1 MTALQFE
8 ERYGDEWV
16 ELETLLNLLPDNPSQ
31 RHGHGWT
38 SDVLSR
44 DTLRLTEL
52 YRRACGHLMLARA
65 RAYPAHLVDRL
76 DALTAG
82 AHQRIYYRRDVGWH
96 SARRLVQQT
105 IPAAVR
111 QHSSYLLVAATVFV
125 VPLVFMA
132 LLVYRQPE
140 LILSMVSADTAAS
153 FEDMY
158 STTAQA
164 LGRTRTADTD
174 WTMFGFYIRN
184 NIGVAFQCFAG
195 GLFAGVGSLF
205 FLAYNGAFAGAV
217 GGYLVGRG
225 LATTFF
231 SFVIT
236 HSAFE
241 LTAIVLSGAA
251 GLRVGYGI
259 IAPGRRSRADALA
272 LAARESIGLLCG
284 ATLMLIIAAA
294 TEAFWSSAQ
303 WIPSGVKYGVAA
315 ICWAA
320 VIAYL
325 FKHGRAAD

>member
-8 ERYGDEWV
+8 ERYGDEWL
-16 ELETLLNLLPDNPSQ
+16 ELETLLNLLPDNPADWYAHS
-31 RHGHGWT
+31 WT
-38 SDVLSR
+38 GETDPFSTV
-44 DTLRLTEL
+44 RLTEL
-52 YRRACGHLMLARA
+52 YRRACGHLALARA

-76 DALTAG
+76 DVLIAD
-82 AHQRIYYRRDVGWH
+82 AHQRIYRRPEIGWH
-96 SARRLVQQT
+96 RVKSLVQQE

-111 QHSSYLLVAATVFV
+111 RHSPYLLVSTAVFV
-125 VPLVFMA
+125 VPLVAMA
-132 LLVYRQPE
+132 LVVYRQPE

-217 GGYLVGRG
+217 GAYLIGRG
-225 LATTFF
+225 MGTTFL
-231 SFVIT
+231 SFVVT

-251 GLRVGYGI
+251 GLRMGYSI

-272 LAARESIGLLCG
+272 LATRESVVVLYG
-284 ATLMLIIAAA
+284 ATLMLIVAAA

-303 WIPSGVKYGVAA
+303 WIPRGMKYGVAA

-320 VIAYL
+320 VIGYL
-325 FKHGRAAD
+325 FTHGRDAD